1 MLNHRYVRRGG
12 ELELHDHPVQG
23 QRNKFVVTED
33 DAYFF
38 PVASGDVP
46 RFVDILA
53 EAFDLDDSEV
63 VKRLGDKFD
72 SGKLILGYL
81 EEDGG
86 LDIHAPLEQT
96 EYVEKRLQEV
106 FGA

>member
-1 MLNHRYVRRGG
+1 MYKGG
-12 ELELHDHPVQG
+12 QLELHDHPVSG
-23 QRNKFVVTED
+23 QKNKFVVTEGE
-33 DAYFF
+33 AYFS

-53 EAFDLDDSEV
+53 EVFDLDDPEV
-63 VKRLGDKFD
+63 VKVLDKMFD

-106 FGA
+106 FGG

>member
-1 MLNHRYVRRGG
+1 
-12 ELELHDHPVQG
+12 LELHDRPVQG
-23 QRNKFVVTED
+23 KRNKFVVTEE

-53 EAFDLDDSEV
+53 EVFDL
-63 VKRLGDKFD
+63 GDPEEEKALDEKVD

-81 EEDGG
+81 EADGE
-86 LDIHAPLEQT
+86 LDIHIPLVRS